1 MLNLC
6 CFQQTNW
13 KSLAIKPLNKI
24 CLFQD
29 RRYPKGRR
37 TKAGGSK
44 PGSCHR
50 DKSKLSFIRVFI
62 EDLLSDRP
70 VLVAKG
76 DTEAKQGSCLEEI
89 LLVLGHMR

>member
-1 MLNLC
+1 MPVSR
-6 CFQQTNW
+6 QKVPQG
-13 KSLAIKPLNKI
+13 
-24 CLFQD
+24 
-29 RRYPKGRR
+29 KG
-37 TKAGGSK
+37 TKAGSSK

-62 EDLLSDRP
+62 EDLLPDRP